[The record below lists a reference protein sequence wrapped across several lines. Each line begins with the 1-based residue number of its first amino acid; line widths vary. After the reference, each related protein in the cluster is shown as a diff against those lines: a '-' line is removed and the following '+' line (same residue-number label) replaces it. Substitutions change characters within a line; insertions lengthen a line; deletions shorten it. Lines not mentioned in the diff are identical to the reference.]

1 MSNDANALKRKEQIK
16 KWLIYAGMGLLFLVS
31 MYFIF
36 KPSKE
41 QVQAEQQKVG
51 FNAELPDP
59 RGAGIEADKIAA
71 YELED
76 MRVKQEQKMR
86 TLEDFTAM
94 TTDDE
99 EEEVVEI
106 PEEPKYTSGVGSGS
120 YYRGGSS
127 SRSNSFSTFTSA
139 YNDINATLGSFYEE
153 PREDPEKEAL
163 KAELEELKQSMAQ
176 QQNSQPTYA
185 DQVALL
191 EKSYKLAAKYMPGN
205 TAATSEGAA
214 EEVES
219 TTRSGKAKAQPVGHV
234 TTPVVSA
241 LAQPVSDSMMIARMA
256 QSVGGGFHTA
266 VGEAPKQ
273 TARNTIKACVHGDQT
288 ITSGQSVRLRL
299 LEAMRVGKY
308 VLPRNTLITGEGS
321 IKGERLDIEILQVE
335 HNGTIIPVELT
346 VHDNDGQAGI
356 FIPGSM
362 EASAAKEMAA
372 NLGQNLGTSISITNQ
387 SAGDQLLSEVGRGAI
402 QGVSQYISK
411 KMREEKVHLKSGYT
425 LMLYQNNQ

>member
-16 KWLIYAGMGLLFLVS
+16 KILVYGGMVMLCLVS
-31 MYFIF
+31 FYFIF

-94 TTDDE
+94 TTDDK

-106 PEEPKYTSGVGSGS
+106 PEEPRYTGGGGGSS
-120 YYRGGSS
+120 YRGGSS
-127 SRSNSFSTFTSA
+127 SRSNSFSTSTSA

-191 EKSYKLAAKYMPGN
+191 EKSYELAAKYMPGN
-205 TAATSEGAA
+205 AATSEGAA

-241 LAQPVSDSMMIARMA
+241 LAQPVSDSVMIARMA

-299 LEAMRVGKY
+299 LEDMRVGKY

>member
-16 KWLIYAGMGLLFLVS
+16 KILVYGGMVMLCLVS
-31 MYFIF
+31 FYFIF

-106 PEEPKYTSGVGSGS
+106 PEEPRYTGGGGGSS
-120 YYRGGSS
+120 YRGGSS
-127 SRSNSFSTFTSA
+127 SRSNSFSTSTSA

-191 EKSYKLAAKYMPGN
+191 EKSYELAAKYMPGN

-241 LAQPVSDSMMIARMA
+241 LAQPMSDSAMIARLS
-256 QSVGGGFHTA
+256 QSAGGGFHTA
-266 VGEAPKQ
+266 VGEAPAE
-273 TARNTIKACVHGDQT
+273 TSRNTIKACVHGDQT

>member
-16 KWLIYAGMGLLFLVS
+16 KILVYGGMGMLCLVS
-31 MYFIF
+31 FYFIF

-106 PEEPKYTSGVGSGS
+106 PEEPRYTGGGSS
-120 YYRGGSS
+120 YRSGSS
-127 SRSNSFSTFTSA
+127 SRSNSFSTSTSA
-139 YNDINATLGSFYEE
+139 YNDINATLGSFYEQ

-191 EKSYKLAAKYMPGN
+191 EKSYELAAKYMPGN
-205 TAATSEGAA
+205 TAATSESVA
-214 EEVES
+214 EEVET

-234 TTPVVSA
+234 TTHVVSA
-241 LAQPVSDSMMIARMA
+241 LAQPVSDSVMIARLS

-266 VGEAPKQ
+266 VGEAPQQ

-387 SAGDQLLSEVGRGAI
+387 SAGDQLLSEIGRGAI

>member
-16 KWLIYAGMGLLFLVS
+16 KILVYGGMVMLCLVS
-31 MYFIF
+31 FYFIF

-106 PEEPKYTSGVGSGS
+106 PEEPRYTGGGGGSS
-120 YYRGGSS
+120 YRSGSS
-127 SRSNSFSTFTSA
+127 SRSNSFSTSTSA
-139 YNDINATLGSFYEE
+139 YNDINATLGSFYEQ

-191 EKSYKLAAKYMPGN
+191 EKSYELAAKYMPGN

-214 EEVES
+214 EDVET

-241 LAQPVSDSMMIARMA
+241 LVQPVSDSVMIARLS

-273 TARNTIKACVHGDQT
+273 AARNTIKACVHGDQT

-299 LEAMRVGKY
+299 MEAMRVGKY

-387 SAGDQLLSEVGRGAI
+387 SAGDQLLSEIGRGAI

>member
-16 KWLIYAGMGLLFLVS
+16 KILVYGGMVMLCLVS
-31 MYFIF
+31 FYFIF

-106 PEEPKYTSGVGSGS
+106 PEEPRYTGGGSS
-120 YYRGGSS
+120 YRSGSS
-127 SRSNSFSTFTSA
+127 SRSNSFSSSTSA

-191 EKSYKLAAKYMPGN
+191 EKSYELAAKYMPSN

-241 LAQPVSDSMMIARMA
+241 LAQPVSDSAMIARLS
-256 QSVGGGFHTA
+256 QSAGGGFHTA
-266 VGEAPKQ
+266 VGEAPAE
-273 TARNTIKACVHGDQT
+273 TSRNTIKACVHGDQT

-372 NLGQNLGTSISITNQ
+372 NLGQNLGTSTSITNQ

>member
-1 MSNDANALKRKEQIK
+1 MSNDANAQKRKEQIK
-16 KWLIYAGMGLLFLVS
+16 KWLVYSGMVFLCLVS
-31 MYFIF
+31 FYFIF
-36 KPSKE
+36 KPSNE
-41 QVQAEQQKVG
+41 QVLAEQQMAG

-59 RGAGIEADKIAA
+59 RGAGIEADKITA

-86 TLEDFTAM
+86 TLEDFSAM
-94 TTDDE
+94 TTDDDK
-99 EEEVVEI
+99 EEVVEI
-106 PEEPKYTSGVGSGS
+106 PEEPRYTGGGGGSS
-120 YYRGGSS
+120 YRSGSS
-127 SRSNSFSTFTSA
+127 SRSNSFSTSTSA
-139 YNDINATLGSFYEE
+139 YNDINATLGSFYEQ

-191 EKSYKLAAKYMPGN
+191 EKSYELAAKYMPGN
-205 TAATSEGAA
+205 AATSEGAA
-214 EEVES
+214 EEVET

-266 VGEAPKQ
+266 VGEAPQQ
-273 TARNTIKACVHGDQT
+273 TARNTIRACVHGDQT

-402 QGVSQYISK
+402 QGMSQYISK
-411 KMREEKVHLKSGYT
+411 KMREEKVHLKSGYS

>member
-16 KWLIYAGMGLLFLVS
+16 KILVYGGMVMLCLVS
-31 MYFIF
+31 LYFIF

-106 PEEPKYTSGVGSGS
+106 PEEPRYTGGGSS
-120 YYRGGSS
+120 YRSGSS
-127 SRSNSFSTFTSA
+127 SRSNSFSTSTSA

-163 KAELEELKQSMAQ
+163 KVELEELKQSMAQ

-191 EKSYKLAAKYMPGN
+191 EKSYELAAKYMPGG

-214 EEVES
+214 EEVET

-241 LAQPVSDSMMIARMA
+241 LAQPVSDSVMIARMA
-256 QSVGGGFHTA
+256 QSVGSGFHTA

-288 ITSGQSVRLRL
+288 IISGQSVRLRL

>member
-16 KWLIYAGMGLLFLVS
+16 KILVYGGMVMLCLVS
-31 MYFIF
+31 FYFIF

-99 EEEVVEI
+99 EEEVVKI
-106 PEEPKYTSGVGSGS
+106 PEEPRYTG
-120 YYRGGSS
+120 GGSS
-127 SRSNSFSTFTSA
+127 YRSGSISRSNSFSTSTSA
-139 YNDINATLGSFYEE
+139 YNDINATLGSFYEQ

-191 EKSYKLAAKYMPGN
+191 EKSYELAAKYMPGN

-214 EEVES
+214 EEVET

-241 LAQPVSDSMMIARMA
+241 LAQPVSDSVMIARLS

-266 VGEAPKQ
+266 VGEAPQQ

-335 HNGTIIPVELT
+335 HNETIIPVELT